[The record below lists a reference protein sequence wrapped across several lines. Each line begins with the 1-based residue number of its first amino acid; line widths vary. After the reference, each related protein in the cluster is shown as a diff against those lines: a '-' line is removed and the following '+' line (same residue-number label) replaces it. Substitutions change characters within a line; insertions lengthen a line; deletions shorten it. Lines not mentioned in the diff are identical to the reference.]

1 MISILRFLV
10 IPVVLVGCGG
20 QNDMKTTV
28 NENVVVETLES
39 QVDAESISQEVLSET
54 EPEESI
60 TAY

>member
-1 MISILRFLV
+1 
-10 IPVVLVGCGG
+10 
-20 QNDMKTTV
+20 MKTTV

-39 QVDAESISQEVLSET
+39 QVEPESISQEVLSET

>member
-1 MISILRFLV
+1 
-10 IPVVLVGCGG
+10 
-20 QNDMKTTV
+20 MKTTV

-39 QVDAESISQEVLSET
+39 QVDGESISQEVLSET

>member
-39 QVDAESISQEVLSET
+39 QVDGESISQEVLSET